1 MAVNGNDILV
11 LMNGTAV
18 AHARTSEIQ
27 VDGEVIEI
35 SSPSQGQWRE
45 FLAGRKE
52 WALTLGYLVFAN
64 SDVQRLLD
72 VGSTVTLLIK
82 GRGAADSTGLTGT
95 AIIKTAKQTYTRGNL
110 VAGSF
115 AFQGSGP
122 LSIPASE

>member
-45 FLAGRKE
+45 FIAGRKE
-52 WALTLGYLVFAN
+52 WSVKLDYLVFFN
-64 SDVQRLLD
+64 TNMKRLVT
-72 VGSTVTLLIK
+72 VGTTVTLMIK
-82 GRGAADSTGLTGT
+82 GRNASDSYGLTGR
-95 AIIKTAKQTYTRGNL
+95 AIITAAAQTYTRGKL
-110 VAGSF
+110 IAGSF
-115 AFQGSGP
+115 TFSG
-122 LSIPASE
+122 ASALTNPT

>member
-1 MAVNGNDILV
+1 MAINGNDILV

-64 SDVQRLLD
+64 TNMQRLIK
-72 VGSTVTLLIK
+72 VGSTVILKLRKTLL
-82 GRGAADSTGLTGT
+82 
-95 AIIKTAKQTYTRGNL
+95 
-110 VAGSF
+110 
-115 AFQGSGP
+115 
-122 LSIPASE
+122 